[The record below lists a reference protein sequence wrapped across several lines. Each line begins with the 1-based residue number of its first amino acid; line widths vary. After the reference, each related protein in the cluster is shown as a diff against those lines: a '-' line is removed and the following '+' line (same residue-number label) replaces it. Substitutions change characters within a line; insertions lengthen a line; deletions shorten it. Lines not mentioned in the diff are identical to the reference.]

1 MTKNLA
7 ISKFEDCEMQNTRPV
22 AMYRINRLPVVTRC
36 DAPPNRSTLAKDAT
50 MGTTNMAK
58 TCLESR
64 LRDPT
69 PRQTQCKQK
78 ARWTLEKGSV

>member
-1 MTKNLA
+1 
-7 ISKFEDCEMQNTRPV
+7 MQNTRPV
-22 AMYRINRLPVVTRC
+22 ATYRMNRLPVVTRC

-64 LRDPT
+64 LRGAHAQVNVM
-69 PRQTQCKQK
+69 QTESMMDKK
-78 ARWTLEKGSV
+78 ARLSERKTQGREHG